1 MMINKIIPSL
11 RSRKKAVGKPLSI
24 LLVEDNPAHAE
35 LVRRSL
41 ESHRI
46 ANKIYHVGD
55 GKAALAYLFRQGA
68 FLDER
73 RSPRPHIILLDL
85 RLPKI
90 GGLEV
95 LRQVKT
101 SEELKHIPVV
111 ILTTSA
117 AERDMAWAYECN
129 ANGYVVKPLDF
140 EKFKQLMDELGYF
153 WLGWNRAPWSEEA
166 A

>member
-1 MMINKIIPSL
+1 MG
-11 RSRKKAVGKPLSI
+11 AKPLTI

-41 ESHRI
+41 ERHRV
-46 ANKIYHVGD
+46 ANKIHHVAD
-55 GKAALAYLFRQGA
+55 GKAALAYLLRRDA
-68 FLDER
+68 YADEE
-73 RSPRPHIILLDL
+73 RSPRPHVILLDL
-85 RLPKI
+85 RLPKV

-95 LRQVKT
+95 LRQIKT

-111 ILTTSA
+111 VLTTSA
-117 AERDMAWAYECN
+117 AERDMVKAYEHS

-140 EKFKQLMDELGYF
+140 ERFQQLMKELGYF
-153 WLGWNRAPWSEEA
+153 WLGWNRSPWSGEA